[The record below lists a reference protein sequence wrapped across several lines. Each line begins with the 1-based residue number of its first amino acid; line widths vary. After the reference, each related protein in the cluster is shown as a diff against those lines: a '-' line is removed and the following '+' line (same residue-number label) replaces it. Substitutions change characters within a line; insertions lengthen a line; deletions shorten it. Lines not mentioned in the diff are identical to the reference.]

1 MSEIF
6 IIQALICLSIYFCLI
21 LAFFIGWL
29 RTRRFKT
36 DQKPAAIH
44 VSILIPCRNE
54 AENIQELDALLRNQ
68 EYPADQF
75 EIIWIDDHSNDGTAA
90 ILDELIRNQNNQ
102 HLVILPGP
110 VSGKKAALK
119 AGMELATG
127 ELILLTD
134 ADSCPGTRWVQTMA
148 KFFEATGHDL
158 ILGPVML
165 DPAHAWLD
173 QIQKLEYLS
182 LVASSVGAAG
192 IGRPVMAQ
200 GPNIA
205 VRATDY
211 LTIVNDLDDR
221 FVSGDDVFLLQ
232 EMKKIPGKKI
242 GYVLNP
248 DAIIRSK
255 PAESISAFLLQR
267 RRWASKA
274 TGYQYPFMLL
284 TTLVVF
290 IANLEILAALV
301 CALLGMVPF
310 SFVIILL
317 GIKTM
322 ADLPLLCAAMK
333 FFRCSNLL
341 VWLIPVQTLYPV
353 YITAA
358 GILSQIAPIHWKNR
372 EDVKGVKGMRT

>member
-1 MSEIF
+1 MSFIF
-6 IIQALICLSIYFCLI
+6 TNQALIWLSLYSILI
-21 LAFFIGWL
+21 LAFFTGWL
-29 RTRRFKT
+29 RTKRYKP

-54 AENIQELDALLRNQ
+54 AENIPELAALLMNQ
-68 EYPADQF
+68 EYPDDQY

-90 ILDELIRNQNNQ
+90 ILDDLIRNQNNQ

-119 AGMELATG
+119 AGMEMATG

-134 ADSCPGTRWVQTMA
+134 ADSRPGTRWVKTMA
-148 KFFEATGHDL
+148 KFFEDTGKDL
-158 ILGPVML
+158 ILGPVLL
-165 DPAHAWLD
+165 DPVHTRLD

-211 LTIVNDLDDR
+211 LTIVNNLDGR
-221 FVSGDDVFLLQ
+221 FASGDDVFLLQ
-232 EMKKIPGKKI
+232 EMKKIQGKRI

-248 DAIIRSK
+248 DATIRSK
-255 PAESISAFLLQR
+255 PADSISAFLLQR

-274 TGYQYPFMLL
+274 TGYRDLFMIV
-284 TTLVVF
+284 TTLLVF
-290 IANLEILAALV
+290 IANLEILTALV
-301 CALLGMVPF
+301 FAVLGIVPF
-310 SFVIILL
+310 SLILILL
-317 GIKTM
+317 GIKTI
-322 ADLPLLCAAMK
+322 ADFPVLCAATR
-333 FFRCSNLL
+333 FFRCTNILWWLL
-341 VWLIPVQTLYPV
+341 PILVLYPIYV
-353 YITAA
+353 IVA
-358 GILSQIAPIHWKNR
+358 GILSQVAPIRWR
-372 EDVKGVKGMRT
+372 G